1 MSWTI
6 DYFEQDNSI
15 QPAEVFEDELHSLNK
30 KMLGKLLYIRDQLE
44 QLGFQLG
51 GGYIEKCH
59 DYPGIWEIRI
69 IHNNKLARELCGFD
83 GEHVILVHGYV
94 KNVGQPASQQ
104 DLKKAFTYWTEYLRT
119 RLVSPEQEEND
130 ESL

>member
-6 DYFEQDNSI
+6 DYFEQNDGI

-30 KMLGKLLYIRDQLE
+30 KLLGKLFYIRDQLE

-59 DYPGIWEIRI
+59 NYPGLWEIRVI
-69 IHNNKLARELCGFD
+69 YNNKLAREFCGFD
-83 GEHVILVHGYV
+83 GERVVLMHGYV

-104 DLKKAFTYWTEYLRT
+104 DLKKAFTYWTEYLRV
-119 RLVSPEQEEND
+119 RLVSPEQEEID

>member
-6 DYFEQDNSI
+6 EYFEQENGT
-15 QPAEVFEDELHSLNK
+15 QPAEVFEDKLANLSK
-30 KMLGKLLYIRDQLE
+30 KLLGKLFYIRDQLE
-44 QLGFQLG
+44 LSGLRLG

-59 DYPGIWEIRI
+59 DYPGLWEIRV
-69 IHNNKLARELCGFD
+69 IHNNKLAREFCGFD
-83 GEHVILVHGYV
+83 SEYIVLIHGYI

-119 RLVSPEQEEND
+119 RLVSPEQEETN